1 MHQKAIIL
9 HTFGVQVNPCKQGAI
24 DQGPQYLV
32 CNVAC
37 EGHIAKHLGPTKGF
51 GLRGLGLGFKG
62 FRVYLNPKVCR
73 IMASLAIFGGFGLC
87 CFVLLGFK

>member
-1 MHQKAIIL
+1 MQTLILNPTYNPKVNIYIKKTIIL
-9 HTFGVQVNPCKQGAI
+9 HTFGIQVNPCKQGAV

-51 GLRGLGLGFKG
+51 GFRGLGLGLKG
-62 FRVYLNPKVCR
+62 LR
-73 IMASLAIFGGFGLC
+73 G
-87 CFVLLGFK
+87 LGFT